1 MIKEKLIYSIKQFI
15 DKKDISIKNA
25 QRIEVFLDDL
35 KSEEEL
41 INNMVLIL
49 ASYVYGGGEYM
60 YDEDEVIVELKKI
73 LIFLNDA

>member
-25 QRIEVFLDDL
+25 QRIEVLLDDL

-41 INNMVLIL
+41 INNMILIL
-49 ASYVYGGGEYM
+49 ASYVCGGGEYM
-60 YDEDEVIVELKKI
+60 YDENKVILELKKI

>member
-25 QRIEVFLDDL
+25 QRIEDLLDYL

-41 INNMVLIL
+41 INNMILIL
-49 ASYVYGGGEYM
+49 ASYVCMEAVSTCM
-60 YDEDEVIVELKKI
+60 MKMR
-73 LIFLNDA
+73 

>member
-1 MIKEKLIYSIKQFI
+1 MIKEKLIYTIKQFI

-41 INNMVLIL
+41 INNMILIL
-49 ASYVYGGGEYM
+49 ASYVCGGGVYM
-60 YDEDEVIVELKKI
+60 YDEDKVILELKKI

>member
-1 MIKEKLIYSIKQFI
+1 MITEKLIYSIKQFI

-49 ASYVYGGGEYM
+49 ASYVYGGGECM

-73 LIFLNDA
+73 LIFFK

>member
-49 ASYVYGGGEYM
+49 ASYVCMEAVSTCM
-60 YDEDEVIVELKKI
+60 MKMR
-73 LIFLNDA
+73 